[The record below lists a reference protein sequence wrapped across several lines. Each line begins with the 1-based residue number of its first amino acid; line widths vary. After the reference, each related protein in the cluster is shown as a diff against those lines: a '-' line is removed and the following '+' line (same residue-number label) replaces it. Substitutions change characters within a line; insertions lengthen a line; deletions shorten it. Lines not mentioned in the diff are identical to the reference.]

1 MPVRSMSYLIILVDN
16 NIQILVEATF
26 IFIYTTSY
34 KLCMNTRKQT
44 VVLINITT
52 IVLYCI
58 VLYCIY
64 SMVWYCKHN
73 IKTTKER
80 AGRTHHCER
89 DVKEKKI
96 VSQSEWEINK
106 WRNGGVE
113 ISNKHKQEPKRTIVP
128 GDSRCTCQ
136 THPREYQDF

>member
-58 VLYCIY
+58 VLYCIVLY
-64 SMVWYCKHN
+64 LFYGMVLQTQHKDN
-73 IKTTKER
+73 ER
-80 AGRTHHCER
+80 TGRTN
-89 DVKEKKI
+89 
-96 VSQSEWEINK
+96 SSL
-106 WRNGGVE
+106 
-113 ISNKHKQEPKRTIVP
+113 
-128 GDSRCTCQ
+128 
-136 THPREYQDF
+136 